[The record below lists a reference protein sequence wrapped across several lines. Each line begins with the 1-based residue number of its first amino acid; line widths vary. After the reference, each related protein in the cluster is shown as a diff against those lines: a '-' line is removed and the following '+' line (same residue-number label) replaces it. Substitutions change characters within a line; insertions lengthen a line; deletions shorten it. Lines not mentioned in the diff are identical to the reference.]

1 MNTRK
6 SKNNDC
12 ERIKCRV
19 LTAFIALHETFN
31 DLMLY
36 KDVSESTDLC
46 FKKNN
51 VCSTTFDDFD
61 FPDMFCI
68 LVRFLVFLSDV

>member
-1 MNTRK
+1 
-6 SKNNDC
+6 
-12 ERIKCRV
+12 
-19 LTAFIALHETFN
+19 
-31 DLMLY
+31 MLY